1 MSTVA
6 EWLSKITLSCFA
18 LSYLLTMAL
27 EISRLFFRVA
37 VRWAIIL
44 GMTAVGLFAHVIY
57 LWVDVRSALE
67 VGTVPLADWHAWCV
81 VAALAIAI
89 VYFALAIRRPQN
101 NIGIFLLP
109 LVLALVL
116 AAALVKDTSSFS
128 AQEAF
133 SLWGAIHGI
142 ALLAGTVTMTLG
154 FATGV
159 MYLVQSHRLKKKLA
173 PRQGMRL
180 PSLEWL
186 QRYNSRCLFLS
197 TILLAIGLF
206 SGVIMNI
213 IRQLPLEEGVVVS
226 SAILLFWLIAVLV
239 FEYLYKPARQGRKV
253 AYLTVASFV
262 FLALVLGAVI
272 LGRHAAAPG
281 HPVVPGR
288 SVDMQRPFTPLLT
301 QREVMP

>member
-1 MSTVA
+1 LSTVT
-6 EWLSKITLSCFA
+6 EWLSRITLSCFA
-18 LSYLLTMAL
+18 FSYLLIMAL

-37 VRWAIIL
+37 VRWVIIL
-44 GMTAVGLFAHVIY
+44 SMTAVGLFAHVIY
-57 LWVDVRSALE
+57 VWVDIRSGLE
-67 VGTVPLADWHAWCV
+67 AGAVPLADWHAWCA
-81 VAALAIAI
+81 VAALAMAV

-159 MYLVQSHRLKKKLA
+159 MYLVQSHRLKKKLT
-173 PRQGMRL
+173 PRPGMRL

-186 QRYNSRCLFLS
+186 QRMSSRCLSLS
-197 TILLAIGLF
+197 TILLAIGVF
-206 SGVIMNI
+206 SGIIMNI
-213 IRQLPLEEGVVVS
+213 LGRFPLEGGVVFS
-226 SAILLFWLIAVLV
+226 SSILLCWLIAVMV
-239 FEYLYKPARQGRKV
+239 FEYFYKPARQGRKV

-262 FLALVLGAVI
+262 FLALVLVIVI
-272 LGRHAAAPG
+272 LGHHAATGSPAFLEPFS
-281 HPVVPGR
+281 
-288 SVDMQRPFTPLLT
+288 SVLATRG
-301 QREVMP
+301 VMP

>member
-18 LSYLLTMAL
+18 FSYLLTMAL

-44 GMTAVGLFAHVIY
+44 GMTATGLFAHVIY
-57 LWVDVRSALE
+57 VWVDVRSGLE

-81 VAALAIAI
+81 VAALAIAV

-109 LVLALVL
+109 LVLALLL

-133 SLWGAIHGI
+133 SLWGAIHGV

-154 FATGV
+154 FSTGV
-159 MYLVQSHRLKKKLA
+159 MYLVQSHRLKKKLT

-186 QRYNSRCLFLS
+186 QRNNSRCLFLS

-206 SGVIMNI
+206 AGVIMNI

-226 SAILLFWLIAVLV
+226 SAVLLCWLIAVLV

-262 FLALVLGAVI
+262 FLALVLGVVI
-272 LGRHAAAPG
+272 LGRHAAG
-281 HPVVPGR
+281 D
-288 SVDMQRPFTPLLT
+288 SVDVQRPFRPLLS